1 MTAGFC
7 RTGWVEVSRT
17 RKSRPALHSYPSTQL
32 YCENLKEKKGKCK
45 ENASING
52 CKFLARTKKKGKGFI
67 LASFFCGCLCAPVF
81 RPIRVETKFS
91 TLTGHMIKCLLTEFT
106 GLGPYVMTLS

>member
-1 MTAGFC
+1 MTADFC
-7 RTGWVEVSRT
+7 RTGWVDVSRT

-32 YCENLKEKKGKCK
+32 YCENIKEKKESVKK
-45 ENASING
+45 MHLLMVVS
-52 CKFLARTKKKGKGFI
+52 FLLGLKKKGKSFI

-91 TLTGHMIKCLLTEFT
+91 TLSGHMIKCLLTEFT